1 MKEYRQWEQ
10 TASMMC
16 MVYNIHRS
24 RRQRALKVSDIL
36 KNPFEKKQTAQDMA
50 RFFEE
55 LTKRQGG
62 TIHGGKSIKH

>member
-1 MKEYRQWEQ
+1 
-10 TASMMC
+10 
-16 MVYNIHRS
+16 MVYNVHRS
-24 RRQRALKVSDIL
+24 RRQRALKISDIL